1 MGSTRRRLLTGTA
14 AALAALAASPR
25 PASAFWQPGGLNGA
39 AVQQLCADG
48 ANPGVLYAIARP
60 GAMGSRTG
68 LVKSLDSGRSWFG
81 LERDLPAGFQPSAF
95 ALSPNDGRVALA
107 GGVEGIY
114 RSTTAGA
121 TWSRVTA
128 QLPPVSAFLFDQ
140 RQPRTVLA
148 GTELS
153 GNFRSVDGG
162 ATWRPASRGLAR
174 DRYGV
179 TLGAVLIAQHPT
191 SAGTYLMAANEPGG
205 VYRSRDAGLTWEG
218 AWAGLPKSPILGLTF
233 AGKDSIAAFALT
245 ERGVFRSADGTD
257 WTTVSG
263 VSGADLAALHVDPGA
278 RDIIYVAAARG
289 ALYRSTNAGASWV
302 DLPVLPRPVRALT
315 SWAEAQQRTLG
326 AAAGE
331 GVWQMAL
338 RPTLPA
344 SPEPAAR
351 NRAYYTETGHNI
363 SPTFL
368 PFFLARGALD
378 RFGLPRT
385 EEMTEGDGLVQ
396 YFQKARLEYRPEQRG
411 TAYEVQISL
420 LGEQLAGSG
429 QSTRIEP
436 FESSADQ
443 RYFDETGHSASYAF
457 LRHFNAR
464 GGMDSFGYPV
474 TEEIQE
480 GGRPVQ
486 YFQRARL
493 EYRADLAGRPD
504 EVAPGAI
511 GDEILRQRGWLDR

>member
-1 MGSTRRRLLTGTA
+1 MR
-14 AALAALAASPR
+14 
-25 PASAFWQPGGLNGA
+25 
-39 AVQQLCADG
+39 QLCADG

-95 ALSPNDGRVALA
+95 ALSPDDGRVALA

-121 TWSRVTA
+121 RWFRVTA
-128 QLPPVSAFLFDQ
+128 QLPPVAAFLFDQ

-148 GTELS
+148 GTELN

-179 TLGAVLIAQHPT
+179 TLGAVLFAQHPT
-191 SAGTYLMAANEPGG
+191 TPGTYLMAANEPGG
-205 VYRSRDAGLTWEG
+205 VYRSRDAGLTWEN
-218 AWAGLPKSPILGLTF
+218 AWTGLPKSAVLGLSF
-233 AGKDSIAAFALT
+233 AGKDSTAAFALT
-245 ERGVFRSADGTD
+245 ERGVFRSVDGTD
-257 WTTVSG
+257 WTSVSG
-263 VSGADLAALHVDPGA
+263 VSGTDLVALHVDPGA
-278 RDIIYVAAARG
+278 RDNIYVAAARG
-289 ALYRSTNAGASWV
+289 TLYRSTNAGASWV
-302 DLPVLPRPVRALT
+302 ELPALPRSVRALT
-315 SWAEAQQRTLG
+315 SWPDAQRTLG

-351 NRAYYTETGHNI
+351 NRVYYPETGHNI

-368 PFFLARGALD
+368 PFFQARGALD

-385 EEMTEGDGLVQ
+385 EEITEGDGLVQ
-396 YFQKARLEYRPEQRG
+396 YFQKARLEYRPEHRG

-420 LGEQLAGSG
+420 LGEQLVGSG
-429 QSTRIEP
+429 QATRIEP
-436 FESSADQ
+436 FESSTDQ
-443 RYFDETGHSASYAF
+443 RYFDETGHSVSYAF

-464 GGMDSFGYPV
+464 GGVDSFGYPL
-474 TEEIQE
+474 TEEIQQ

-493 EYRADLAGRPD
+493 EYRAELAGRTE
-504 EVAPGAI
+504 EVAPGAL
-511 GDEILRQRGWLDR
+511 GDEILRQRGWLD